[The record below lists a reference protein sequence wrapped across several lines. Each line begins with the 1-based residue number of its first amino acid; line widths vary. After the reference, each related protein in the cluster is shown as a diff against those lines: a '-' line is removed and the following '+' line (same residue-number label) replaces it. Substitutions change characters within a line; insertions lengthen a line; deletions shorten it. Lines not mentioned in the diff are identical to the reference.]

1 MSGVTSKAEVAFKED
16 VRRTLAL
23 PRASTAFVAKK
34 LPLLAVLQVLAKNE
48 QLQGGGGGGGGLPGQ
63 QEQERYAV
71 ASEALVFGL
80 DESILSLRLAATA
93 DGKAVVL
100 GSVSAQ
106 RLLLSPPFAA
116 FPQC

>member
-48 QLQGGGGGGGGLPGQ
+48 QLQGGGGGGLPGQ